1 MLNALKKLFG
11 IKAQEKAEPAPYKV
25 ETPKVE
31 QFPFPATK
39 KETVKKATTRAPK
52 IQGDK
57 KPAVKAKTAR
67 KPRTPKV

>member
-11 IKAQEKAEPAPYKV
+11 IKAQEQAQPAPYKV
-25 ETPKVE
+25 EAPKAVE
-31 QFPFPATK
+31 AQAPVAK
-39 KETVKKATTRAPK
+39 KETVKKATTRPAK

-67 KPRTPKV
+67 KPKTPKV